1 MKLIRKHTDWT
12 RRYHLEVD
20 QDRPVNCFI
29 VELPPYLI
37 SPSGIGLPVLPRPG
51 KTLVDDLW
59 QEALATL
66 EFLRAQIHEPLYPP
80 EAFQP
85 WGIIQA
91 RNLDDVR
98 REFEIWRDMWL
109 GGCFDSDEEWRRKRE
124 RNAEH
129 DDHDSRV
136 QSLIRALDLLNGA
149 PLPQAI
155 PLSRLPWAR
164 LQ

>member
-1 MKLIRKHTDWT
+1 MTKLIRRYTDWS

-20 QDRPVNCFI
+20 DASPIDCFI

-51 KTLVDDLW
+51 KSMDDLFT
-59 QEALATL
+59 EALATL
-66 EFLRAQIHEPLYPP
+66 DFLRAQIHDPLYPP
-80 EAFQP
+80 DVFQP

-109 GGCFDSDEEWRRKRE
+109 GGCFDSDRARSSETFPDAHDE
-124 RNAEH
+124 RVEA
-129 DDHDSRV
+129 
-136 QSLIRALDLLNGA
+136 LIRALDLLDGA
-149 PLPQAI
+149 PMAQGVPITPLPW
-155 PLSRLPWAR
+155 SRL
-164 LQ
+164 Q